1 MVVMRRGVNRRWVAA
16 GAAALLA
23 FAPPA
28 GAHSLEDVEA
38 SLQERERYAQF
49 VDRPAPGFTLTGVDG
64 RSVSLADLRG
74 RTVVLNFLYTRCT
87 EACPLHMNLI
97 AQLQD
102 MVGERGLTGDVQFL
116 TIATDTEDVAATREN
131 MRAYGENFQIDPANW
146 RFLFR
151 AESEPVDRTMRLAE
165 DYGLRFTVASEDVQ
179 IHGVV
184 THVIDPEGRLRARF
198 HGLKFQPG
206 HLVDYLEAVARGPDT
221 ASEGF
226 WERLQHR
233 FSELL
238 GGD

>member
-1 MVVMRRGVNRRWVAA
+1 MSRTCVAVS
-16 GAAALLA
+16 AAALLTLVS
-23 FAPPA
+23 PA
-28 GAHSLEDVEA
+28 GAHSLEDIEA

-64 RSVSLADLRG
+64 RSLSLADLRG

-87 EACPLHMNLI
+87 QACPLHMNLI
-97 AQLQD
+97 AQLQE
-102 MVGERGLTGDVQFL
+102 MVGERGLTGNVQFL

-131 MRAYGENFQIDPANW
+131 MRAYGGNFQLDPANW

-151 AESEPVDRTMRLAE
+151 AEGEPVDRTMRLAE
-165 DYGLRFTVASEDVQ
+165 DYGLRFTVASEEVQ

-184 THVIDPEGRLRARF
+184 THVVDPEGRLRARF
-198 HGLKFQPG
+198 HGLKFEPE

-221 ASEGF
+221 APEGL

-238 GGD
+238 GGG